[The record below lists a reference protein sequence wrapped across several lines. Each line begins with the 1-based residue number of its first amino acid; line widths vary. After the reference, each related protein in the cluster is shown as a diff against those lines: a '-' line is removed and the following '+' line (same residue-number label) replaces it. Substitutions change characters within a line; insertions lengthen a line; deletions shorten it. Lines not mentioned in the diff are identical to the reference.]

1 MSDEAEPVSVLR
13 RRMLARTDGL
23 DHFRGS
29 SRADGQELPEMV
41 MNRIAWYQA
50 ASRRNRRR
58 YAVTELAAVLAAA
71 AVPVATTARLSSVV
85 IAALGAVVVISTGIR
100 TTFQI
105 HENWIED
112 NRMRYDIEREAAL
125 FLVEAPP
132 YTGPEAA
139 RDLVVRIELFA
150 HGSGHRWLARRIRVR
165 NSETTATGTPT
176 AST

>member
-1 MSDEAEPVSVLR
+1 MRGLSRNR
-13 RRMLARTDGL
+13 RHPRTDGL

-29 SRADGQELPEMV
+29 GRADGLELPVMV

-50 ASRRNRRR
+50 AGRRNRLR
-58 YAVTELAAVLAAA
+58 YAATEIAAVLAAA
-71 AVPVATTARLSSVV
+71 AVPVATTAQLSPVV
-85 IAALGAVVVISTGIR
+85 VAALGAIVVVSTGVR

-125 FLVEAPP
+125 FLVDAPP
-132 YTGPEAA
+132 YDGPDAA

-150 HGSGHRWLARRIRVR
+150 HGSGHRWLARRTRVR
-165 NSETTATGTPT
+165 DDESAGAV
-176 AST
+176 ASAGGAP

>member
-1 MSDEAEPVSVLR
+1 MIGTKR
-13 RRMLARTDGL
+13 RQRLPRTDGL

-29 SRADGQELPEMV
+29 SRKDGQELPAMV

-50 ASRRNRRR
+50 AGRRNRKR
-58 YAVTELAAVLAAA
+58 YALTEITAVLAAA
-71 AVPVATTARLSSVV
+71 AVPVTTTARLDGTV
-85 IAALGAVVVISTGIR
+85 IAALGAIVLVATGVR

-125 FLVEAPP
+125 FLVDAPP
-132 YTGPEAA
+132 YQGPDAA

-150 HGSGHRWLARRIRVR
+150 HGSGHRWLARRTRIREQE
-165 NSETTATGTPT
+165 ETAGVQPP
-176 AST
+176 ALGQ